1 MRPNSPVW
9 IGIALNTHLPTRP
22 HRPLVIVLDDDAA
35 VRNSLKFSLGIEGF
49 SVSALSSSDELLNS
63 PDLPFCCCL
72 IVDQRLPGLTGLELL
87 ALLRKRDIAIPAILV
102 TTHPD
107 ATVRKVAREAGVPIV
122 EKPFL
127 ESALLDHIL
136 AAVSDSKRRGE
147 ARL

>member
-1 MRPNSPVW
+1 M
-9 IGIALNTHLPTRP
+9 NTHLPPRP
-22 HRPLVIVLDDDAA
+22 HGPLVIVLDDDAA
-35 VRNSLKFSLGIEGF
+35 VRNSLKFSLSIEGF
-49 SVSALSSSDELLNS
+49 SVRVFSSSDELLNS

-87 ALLRKRDIAIPAILV
+87 ALLRERDIVIPAILV

-107 ATVRKVAREAGVPIV
+107 ATVRKIAREAGVPIV

-136 AAVSDSKRRGE
+136 AAVGDSERHGE
-147 ARL
+147 ARP